1 LIFKNNNSAKT
12 FFSQKEKKVI
22 SHVIAEA
29 ELNTSGEIRLHIE
42 DSCAEEV
49 FAHAT
54 KIFYKLQMNK
64 TKHKNAV
71 LFYLAVKDRKFAIVA
86 DKGIND
92 VVPPH
97 FWDKIKN
104 DMQVHFAEKKFF
116 AGICKGIEITGVKL
130 QEFFPFED
138 DDTNELSNE
147 ISIG

>member
-1 LIFKNNNSAKT
+1 MIFKKNSSAKN
-12 FFSQKEKKVI
+12 FFSIKEKKAI

-42 DSCAEEV
+42 NNCTEEV

-54 KIFYKLQMNK
+54 KVFFKLQMNK
-64 TKHKNAV
+64 TKNKNAV

-92 VVPPH
+92 VVPADFWNLIKQNMQTH
-97 FWDKIKN
+97 F
-104 DMQVHFAEKKFF
+104 VEKKFF
-116 AGICKGIEITGVKL
+116 TGICEGIEATGKQL
-130 QEFFPFED
+130 QQFFPYEED
-138 DDTNELSNE
+138 DKNELSNE